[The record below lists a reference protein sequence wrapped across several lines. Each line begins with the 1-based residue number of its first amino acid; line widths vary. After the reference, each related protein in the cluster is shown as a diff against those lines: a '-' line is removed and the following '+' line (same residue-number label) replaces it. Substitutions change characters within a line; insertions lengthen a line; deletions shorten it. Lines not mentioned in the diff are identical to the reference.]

1 MALPCNPKLCGR
13 CDRFGAWY
21 RLTGTEEE
29 AFAKAKDLCLEQTVE
44 FPADLVPAGFIRDK
58 VVGQLAEFEPLPGDP
73 SAWRA
78 LITFLNDD
86 TGMELTQLLNVLY
99 GNISLKKGFRL
110 ESLKDC
116 RNLWNRFKGPR
127 FGKEGLRDLLGI
139 HHRPLLCTAIKPL
152 GLSTMGLAE
161 LAFRFAAG
169 GIDIVKD
176 DHGLANQPF
185 STFSER
191 VYRCA
196 EAVQRGAEKA
206 GRKIIYAPN
215 VTAGPGELEKRA
227 AFAQKAGAGAL
238 LVSPGLTGF
247 DSMRS
252 LADDDNLGLPILA
265 HPAFLGSFVT
275 SQDNG
280 ISPFALFGQLMRLAG
295 ADASIYPHSG
305 GRFGFTLQE
314 CRDITWGAAESMGDL
329 KPIFPTPGGGMNL
342 KRIPELLKFYGKDVI
357 FLVGGDLVKHSPDI
371 EANSRLFV
379 EMVEKGS
386 LTVKV

>member
-1 MALPCNPKLCGR
+1 MGHPCSHEFCQT

-29 AFAKAKDLCLEQTVE
+29 ASAKAKDLCLEQTVE

-58 VVGQLAEFEPLPGDP
+58 VVGQLAEFQTQPDHPGF
-73 SAWRA
+73 SRA

-86 TGMELTQLLNVLY
+86 TGMELTQLLNVLF

-116 RNLWNRFKGPR
+116 RNLWNQFKGPR
-127 FGKEGLRDLLGI
+127 FGREGLRQILGI
-139 HHRPLLCTAIKPL
+139 PRRPLLCTAIKPL

-161 LAFRFAAG
+161 LAYRFAAG

-185 STFSER
+185 STFSDR

-206 GRKIIYAPN
+206 RRKIIYAPN
-215 VTAGPGELEKRA
+215 VTAPAGEMGKRA
-227 AFAQKAGAGAL
+227 SFAQKAGAGAL

-247 DSMRS
+247 DSMRQ
-252 LADDDNLGLPILA
+252 LADDDNLGLPLLA

-275 SQDNG
+275 SPDNG
-280 ISPFALFGQLMRLAG
+280 ISPFTLFGQLMRLAG

-305 GRFGFTLQE
+305 GRFGFTLEE
-314 CRDITWGAAESMGDL
+314 CRDITRGTAEPMGDL
-329 KPIFPTPGGGMNL
+329 KPIFPTPGGGMSL
-342 KRIPELLKFYGKDVI
+342 KRIPELLEFYGTDVI
-357 FLVGGDLVKHSPDI
+357 FLVGGDLVKHGPDI
-371 EANSRLFV
+371 EANCRLFV
-379 EMVEKGS
+379 EMVEKGTAA
-386 LTVKV
+386 LQT